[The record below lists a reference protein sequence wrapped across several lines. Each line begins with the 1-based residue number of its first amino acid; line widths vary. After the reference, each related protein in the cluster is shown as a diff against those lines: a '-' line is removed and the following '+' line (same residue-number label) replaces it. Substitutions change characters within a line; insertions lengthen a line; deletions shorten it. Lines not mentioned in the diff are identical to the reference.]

1 MHKRPLLIIW
11 IFLAG
16 CDGGLSPTPSAEPG
30 LSGTVYFAK
39 NTWPGTPASPDSL
52 VNLWIFA
59 SMDYPLDSNS
69 VLTGILYSPPRI
81 FVYPS
86 LDQNLPSYV
95 DSVQYFFPLKTAF
108 YKYIGIIQHTQPD
121 FNIRSF
127 RVVGFAK
134 SVSDSTQPLQVEIRE
149 GQIVSGVN
157 ISVNFY
163 KLPPQPF

>member
-1 MHKRPLLIIW
+1 MHKTLFLISW
-11 IFLAG
+11 IFLSG
-16 CDGGLSPTPSAEPG
+16 CEGGLSPTPPAEPG
-30 LSGTVYFAK
+30 LSGTVYFVE
-39 NTWPGTPASPDSL
+39 NTWPGTPGSPDSL

-59 SMDYPLDSNS
+59 SQDYPLDSNS
-69 VLTGILYSPPRI
+69 VLAGILYSPPRI
-81 FVYPS
+81 FVYPA
-86 LDQNLPSYV
+86 LDQNLPFYV

-134 SVSDSTQPLQVEIRE
+134 SESDSTQPMQVEIRE
-149 GQIVSGVN
+149 GQIAFGVN
-157 ISVNFY
+157 IYVNFH

>member
-1 MHKRPLLIIW
+1 MRKTLFLISW
-11 IFLAG
+11 IFLSG
-16 CDGGLSPTPSAEPG
+16 CDGGLSPTPPAEAG

-39 NTWPGTPASPDSL
+39 DTWPGTPGSPDSL
-52 VNLWIFA
+52 ANLWIFA
-59 SMDYPLDSNS
+59 SQDYPLDSNS
-69 VLTGILYSPPRI
+69 VLAGILYTPPRI
-81 FVYPS
+81 FVYPA
-86 LDQNLPSYV
+86 LDQNLPFYV

-108 YKYIGIIQHTQPD
+108 YKYIGIIQHTQAD

-134 SVSDSTQPLQVEIRE
+134 SASDSTQPMQVEIHE

-157 ISVNFY
+157 IYVNFH